1 MECTSEGRN
10 GCFGKMKKEGWL
22 WREGRVATSEQKC
35 EWDDSR
41 CLRVFKSGKL
51 DLKITWTLPQVPS
64 VSRCVT
70 LPGCDMM
77 KWYQDRYN
85 WCSDRYNYT
94 TDSHDCIR
102 RNREKEMRYGA
113 WPRKHD
119 MRTDTSRCI
128 VVSPGQGGL
137 LWSLTQHLGLFISEN
152 LKRYSD
158 KRQPRCPG
166 VDV

>member
-10 GCFGKMKKEGWL
+10 GSFGKMKKEGWL
-22 WREGRVATSEQKC
+22 WREGRVATSGQKC

-77 KWYQDRYN
+77 KWYRDRYN
-85 WCSDRYNYT
+85 WCSDRYNIQLY
-94 TDSHDCIR
+94 
-102 RNREKEMRYGA
+102 NRLSWLYQKK
-113 WPRKHD
+113 PRKRNEVWRVTPETWHED
-119 MRTDTSRCI
+119 WHVQMYCRVAGT
-128 VVSPGQGGL
+128 GGTFME
-137 LWSLTQHLGLFISEN
+137 SDATLGFIYIWKSE
-152 LKRYSD
+152 KIFR
-158 KRQPRCPG
+158 
-166 VDV
+166 

>member
-22 WREGRVATSEQKC
+22 WREGRVATSGQKC

-77 KWYQDRYN
+77 KWYRDRYN